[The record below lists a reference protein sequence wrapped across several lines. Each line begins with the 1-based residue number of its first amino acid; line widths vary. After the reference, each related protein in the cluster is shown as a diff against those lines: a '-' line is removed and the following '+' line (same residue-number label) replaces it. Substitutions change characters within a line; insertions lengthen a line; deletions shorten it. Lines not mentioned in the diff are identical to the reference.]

1 MMRRSATS
9 GLFPS
14 ATLFRSL
21 SAGAASEL
29 TVTTQPSVTAQS
41 GAAFAQQPVLQ
52 LRDGAG
58 NAVSQAGVTVT
69 ATIATGTLGG
79 TGTAATN
86 ANGVADFAG
95 PSIRRTAGESTR
107 SLWAAGPTPA
117 PSRPI
122 TPTPR

>member
-29 TVTTQPSVTAQS
+29 TVTTQPSATAQS
-41 GAAFAQQPVLQ
+41 GVAFAQQPVLQ

-58 NAVSQAGVTVT
+58 NAVSQAGGTVT
-69 ATIATGTLGG
+69 PAIASGGGDTGGAPTATTDARR
-79 TGTAATN
+79 AAT
-86 ANGVADFAG
+86 FTY
-95 PSIRRTAGESTR
+95 PWSTR
-107 SLWAAGPTPA
+107 AAR
-117 PSRPI
+117 S
-122 TPTPR
+122 

>member
-29 TVTTQPSVTAQS
+29 TVTTQPSTTAQS
-41 GAAFAQQPVLQ
+41 GVAFAQQPVLQ

-58 NAVSQAGVTVT
+58 NAVSQAGVSVT
-69 ATIATGTLGG
+69 ATIATGTGTLGG
-79 TGTAATN
+79 TATVATTASGA
-86 ANGVADFAG
+86 ASFADL
-95 PSIRRTAGESTR
+95 SISV
-107 SLWAAGPTPA
+107 AAGSYTVSLGA
-117 PSRPI
+117 PRL
-122 TPTPR
+122 T